1 MEQYINIAPYM
12 NASPYYVAETS
23 PLIKAFTL
31 FQHMTL
37 RHLVGQCVCARE
49 RERESER
56 EREYACM
63 T

>member
-12 NASPYYVAETS
+12 NASPYYVGETS

-49 RERESER
+49 RERESMR
-56 EREYACM
+56 A
-63 T
+63 